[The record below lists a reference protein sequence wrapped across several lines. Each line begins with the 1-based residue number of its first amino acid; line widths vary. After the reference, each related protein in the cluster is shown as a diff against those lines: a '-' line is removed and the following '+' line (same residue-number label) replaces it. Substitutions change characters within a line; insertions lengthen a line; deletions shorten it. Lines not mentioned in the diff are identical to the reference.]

1 MRADSPV
8 PSSRPVYAILS
19 TFPPT
24 PCGIATFSR
33 ALAGGL
39 ATHGIGVEE
48 VRIGDPD
55 AVGPGHSGASSV
67 EQMAEAMNRADVAIV
82 QHEYGLYGGDDG
94 ADLLHVLARL
104 TVPTIL
110 VAHTV
115 RRSPSPGQKAVLEAL
130 ADAASAVVVM
140 TEAGQQRLSDH
151 FDLNGAQV
159 VVIPHGAAPAMAA
172 PRQPGATDTTRPTL
186 LTWGLLGP
194 GKGIEWAI
202 DSLALLDDLTPRPRY
217 LVVGDTHPKV
227 AATQGERY
235 RGMLVRRARASGVD
249 GSVTFAPGY
258 QSQESLAR
266 LLAEATAVVIPYDSR
281 DQVTSGV
288 LVDAVAAGRPVIATA
303 FPHAVELLSSGAGLV
318 VPQRDPVALA
328 DAMRRV
334 LTDPDLAAAM
344 AAEATRLAPTLGWPT
359 IAGQY
364 HALAGRVLLGR
375 EMAPA

>member
-1 MRADSPV
+1 LRVDPAVLAP
-8 PSSRPVYAILS
+8 RRVYAILS

-39 ATHGIGVEE
+39 ATHGVGVEE
-48 VRIGDPD
+48 VRISDPD
-55 AVGPGHSGASSV
+55 SVGPGSSGSSHV
-67 EQMAEAMNRADVAIV
+67 GRMAAAMNRADVAIV

-94 ADLLHVLARL
+94 AELVDVVARL

-115 RRSPSPGQKAVLEAL
+115 RRSPTASQKAVLEAL

-140 TEAGQQRLSDH
+140 TEAGRYRLRDH
-151 FDLNGAQV
+151 FDLNGSEI
-159 VVIPHGAAPAMAA
+159 VVIPHGAAPAIAA
-172 PRQPGATDTTRPTL
+172 RTQPPGADTTRPTL

-202 DSLALLDDLTPRPRY
+202 DSLPMLDDLTPRPRY

-227 AATQGERY
+227 VASQGERY
-235 RGMLVRRARASGVD
+235 RGMLVRRARAAGVE
-249 GSVTFAPGY
+249 GSVAFAPGY
-258 QSQESLAR
+258 RSLESLAQ
-266 LLAEATAVVIPYDSR
+266 LLAEATVVVIPYDSR

-303 FPHAVELLSSGAGLV
+303 FPHAAELLSSGAGLV

-328 DAMRRV
+328 DAVRRV
-334 LTDPDLAAAM
+334 LTEPGLATSM
-344 AAEATRLAPTLGWPT
+344 AAEAMRLAPTLSWASV
-359 IAGQY
+359 AGQY
-364 HALAGRVLLGR
+364 HSLAGRVLLGR